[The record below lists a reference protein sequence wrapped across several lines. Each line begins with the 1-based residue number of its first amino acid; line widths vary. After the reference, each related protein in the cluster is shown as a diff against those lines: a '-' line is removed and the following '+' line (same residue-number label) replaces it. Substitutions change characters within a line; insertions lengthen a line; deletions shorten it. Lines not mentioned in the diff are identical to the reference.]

1 MFPSPQD
8 ALPLPQCPSLERYKK
23 IAKALAKA
31 CSSANPN
38 SIADWSEE
46 WVETIVRLSGE
57 RNTPQLSVRTQS
69 WINELEQFAKT
80 QLLKGDPT
88 VGKCALADAQFVIA
102 RSHGF
107 ESWPKFAKQL
117 QALARNNSLV
127 SRFEAAADA
136 IVHGDL
142 ATLKHLLR
150 EDPELVRARSN
161 REHGAALLHY
171 VSANGVEGYRQKTP
185 ANIIEITEQLL
196 NAGAEIDAAA
206 KVYGGGCTALGLT
219 ATSVHPERAGVQES
233 LLQVLLNHGAGI
245 TQPSIAGRDKS
256 IVSVCLANG
265 RLRAAAFLVDRG
277 ASLDVV
283 SAAGLGRLDA
293 VKSACDENGGLAGT
307 TKEQRQ
313 EALLYAC
320 AYGRND
326 VVDFLLAQG
335 ADAALGDGDG
345 QTALHRAV
353 IGAHLNTVKLLLR
366 NSPALE
372 RANAYGGTVIDQAL
386 WSAAH
391 GGDPDVYLA
400 ILEVLAAAGAKLP
413 EFHVP
418 VNTRVDAWLAQRGS
432 AAKSGWS
439 WPGEKPRRQR

>member
-1 MFPSPQD
+1 
-8 ALPLPQCPSLERYKK
+8 
-23 IAKALAKA
+23 
-31 CSSANPN
+31 
-38 SIADWSEE
+38 
-46 WVETIVRLSGE
+46 
-57 RNTPQLSVRTQS
+57 
-69 WINELEQFAKT
+69 
-80 QLLKGDPT
+80 
-88 VGKCALADAQFVIA
+88 
-102 RSHGF
+102 
-107 ESWPKFAKQL
+107 
-117 QALARNNSLV
+117 V
-127 SRFEAAADA
+127 STFEAAADA
-136 IVHGDL
+136 IVYGYL

-150 EDPELVRARSN
+150 ENPELVRARSN

-171 VSANGVEGYRQKTP
+171 VSANGVERYRQKTP

-196 NAGAEIDAAA
+196 NAGAEIDARAD
-206 KVYGGGCTALGLT
+206 VYGGGCTALGLI

-233 LLQVLLNHGAGI
+233 LLQVLLDHGADI
-245 TQPSIAGRDKS
+245 EQPSIAGRGKS

-265 RLRAAAFLVDRG
+265 RPRTAAFLVDHG

-307 TKEQRQ
+307 AKEQRQ
-313 EALLYAC
+313 EAFLYAC

-335 ADAALGDGDG
+335 ADAALGDG

-366 NSPALE
+366 NNPALE
-372 RANAYGGTVIDQAL
+372 RENKYGGTVIDQAL
-386 WSAAH
+386 WSAAQ

-400 ILEVLAAAGAKLP
+400 ILEALAAAGAKLP

-418 VNTRVDAWLAQRGS
+418 VNTRMDAWFAQR
-432 AAKSGWS
+432 
-439 WPGEKPRRQR
+439 